1 MKMATQP
8 KSKTKR
14 PVAVPKDGDIVY
26 KKTVLPNGL
35 RIVTETIPSVR
46 SISLG
51 VWIDVGSRN
60 EKPEESGISHYIEHM
75 VFKGTKKRSAKQ
87 IAESLESIGGMLN
100 AFTSREQ
107 TCFTARILDE
117 HLPIAM
123 DVLSDITCNATF
135 TKTNLEREKL
145 VILEE
150 IKESLDTPSDHIH
163 DIFSEAY
170 WGDHPLG
177 RPIMGTMETI
187 QAMPR
192 ERVMSYVKRNYR
204 AGSVVVAAC
213 GSVSHN
219 KLVDLCRKLFTFPQG
234 TAYPAPLASIPGNR
248 TVHKTDSHEQAHLC
262 IGFPCVSFTSP
273 ERTVATA
280 ISTYLGGGMSSVLF
294 QKIREDKGLAYT
306 VYCYSDFYRDAGLF
320 GIYLATD
327 NGKKE
332 QAIDIALSEVKKL
345 KRKPLDSLTLDQ
357 IKAQLKG
364 QMTLAMESTSSRMS
378 RLARHELILGEYRP
392 LSVTLKEIDALK
404 PAMLQALAERLF
416 HDKLMTLATL
426 GPADKPAAGH
436 AA

>member
-1 MKMATQP
+1 MATQP
-8 KSKTKR
+8 KSKTKQS
-14 PVAVPKDGDIVY
+14 VAVPKDGDIVY

-75 VFKGTKKRSAKQ
+75 VFKGTKKRSARQ
-87 IAESLESIGGMLN
+87 IAESLESIGGILN

-107 TCFTARILDE
+107 TCYTARILDE

-163 DIFSEAY
+163 DIFAEAY

-213 GSVSHN
+213 GSVSHT
-219 KLVDLCRKLFTFPQG
+219 KLVDLCRKLFTFPEGKADSAQ
-234 TAYPAPLASIPGNR
+234 TASAPANR
-248 TVHKTDSHEQAHLC
+248 TVHETDTHEQTHLC
-262 IGFPCVSFTSP
+262 IGFPGIAFTSS
-273 ERTVATA
+273 ERTIATA
-280 ISTYLGGGMSSVLF
+280 LSTYLGGGMSSVLF

-327 NGKKE
+327 SGKKE
-332 QAIDIALSEVKKL
+332 QAIDIALSEVRKL
-345 KRKPLDSLTLDQ
+345 KRKPLGSLALDQ

-378 RLARHELILGEYRP
+378 RLARHELILGDYRP

-404 PAMLQALAERLF
+404 PSMLQALAERLF

-426 GPADKPAAGH
+426 GPADTSASGH